1 MYDKTLPQRPKS
13 QSTAF
18 KFQNFNQVSKLK
30 NDNRKTLDLVVSTLL
45 CEMYATMV
53 VGRKKV
59 ALCVAISVKALTFN
73 SELWDKMK

>member
-1 MYDKTLPQRPKS
+1 MYDKTLPKRPKS

-73 SELWDKMK
+73 SELWDKIK